1 MEKAQGEEE
10 SQKIYKKTRHMP
22 RDTPNYSLTKSENYV
37 TMIFHTVIV
46 CLSMDIPSNMVIL
59 PQYVDVVKK
68 VKHKNDNAA

>member
-1 MEKAQGEEE
+1 MEKAQGEED

-22 RDTPNYSLTKSENYV
+22 RDTQNYALTKTAHYV

-68 VKHKNDNAA
+68 AKRKNDNVA